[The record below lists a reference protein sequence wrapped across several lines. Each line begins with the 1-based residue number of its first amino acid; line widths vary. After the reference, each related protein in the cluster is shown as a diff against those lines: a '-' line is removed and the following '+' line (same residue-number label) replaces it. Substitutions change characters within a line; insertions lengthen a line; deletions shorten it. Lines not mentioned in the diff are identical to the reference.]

1 MYIKYAIVMFVLC
14 FPPISSTQLGW
25 YFFGSEVG
33 INIGMVVGILPIV
46 GAPLPF
52 MSYGGTSMLTVFAA
66 LGIIMSIKS
75 HQRLLRK

>member
-33 INIGMVVGILPIV
+33 INIGMVVGVISVSVAAYLMYIV
-46 GAPLPF
+46 GWRDADDDE
-52 MSYGGTSMLTVFAA
+52 
-66 LGIIMSIKS
+66 
-75 HQRLLRK
+75 

>member
-33 INIGMVVGILPIV
+33 VNIGMVVGVISVSVAAYLMYIL
-46 GAPLPF
+46 GWR
-52 MSYGGTSMLTVFAA
+52 AA
-66 LGIIMSIKS
+66 DDDE
-75 HQRLLRK
+75 

>member
-33 INIGMVVGILPIV
+33 VNIGMVVGAISVSVAAYLMYIL
-46 GAPLPF
+46 GWRDADDDE
-52 MSYGGTSMLTVFAA
+52 
-66 LGIIMSIKS
+66 
-75 HQRLLRK
+75 

>member
-33 INIGMVVGILPIV
+33 INIGMVVGVISVSVAAYLMYIL
-46 GAPLPF
+46 GWRDADDDE
-52 MSYGGTSMLTVFAA
+52 
-66 LGIIMSIKS
+66 
-75 HQRLLRK
+75 

>member
-33 INIGMVVGILPIV
+33 VNIGMGVGVISVSVAAYLMYIL
-46 GAPLPF
+46 GWRDADDDE
-52 MSYGGTSMLTVFAA
+52 
-66 LGIIMSIKS
+66 
-75 HQRLLRK
+75 

>member
-33 INIGMVVGILPIV
+33 VNIGMVVGVISVSVAAYLMYIL
-46 GAPLPF
+46 GWRDADDDE
-52 MSYGGTSMLTVFAA
+52 
-66 LGIIMSIKS
+66 
-75 HQRLLRK
+75 

>member
-33 INIGMVVGILPIV
+33 VNIGMFVGVISVSVAAYLMYIL
-46 GAPLPF
+46 GWRDADDDE
-52 MSYGGTSMLTVFAA
+52 
-66 LGIIMSIKS
+66 
-75 HQRLLRK
+75 

>member
-33 INIGMVVGILPIV
+33 VSIGMVVGVISVSVAAYLMYIL
-46 GAPLPF
+46 GWRDADDDE
-52 MSYGGTSMLTVFAA
+52 
-66 LGIIMSIKS
+66 
-75 HQRLLRK
+75 

>member
-33 INIGMVVGILPIV
+33 VNIGMVVGVISV
-46 GAPLPF
+46 
-52 MSYGGTSMLTVFAA
+52 SVAA
-66 LGIIMSIKS
+66 YLMYVLGW
-75 HQRLLRK
+75 RDADDDE

>member
-33 INIGMVVGILPIV
+33 INIGLVVGVISVSVAAYLMYIL
-46 GAPLPF
+46 GWRDADDDE
-52 MSYGGTSMLTVFAA
+52 
-66 LGIIMSIKS
+66 
-75 HQRLLRK
+75 

>member
-33 INIGMVVGILPIV
+33 VNIGMVVGVISGSVAAYLMYIL
-46 GAPLPF
+46 GWRDADDDE
-52 MSYGGTSMLTVFAA
+52 
-66 LGIIMSIKS
+66 
-75 HQRLLRK
+75 